1 MPGLRFAMA
10 VVATG
15 LLIAVPV
22 GADRAGSGSAASS
35 QRLPERHCIQP
46 RTGAEV
52 CVSPGD
58 AELRSW
64 PDPADLPTPP
74 DVPVRPDNL

>member
-1 MPGLRFAMA
+1 MPGLRYA
-10 VVATG
+10 VAVAATG
-15 LLIAVPV
+15 LLAAVPV
-22 GADRAGSGSAASS
+22 GIEATSPAGVALGGHG
-35 QRLPERHCIQP
+35 HCAQP
-46 RTGAEV
+46 RTGSEV
-52 CVSPGD
+52 CITPGD

>member
-1 MPGLRFAMA
+1 MPGLRYAMA
-10 VVATG
+10 VVTAG
-15 LLIAVPV
+15 LLAAVPV
-22 GADRAGSGSAASS
+22 VLDTGDMGVSAA
-35 QRLPERHCIQP
+35 PAHGGHGHCVQP
-46 RTGAEV
+46 RTGSEV
-52 CVSPGD
+52 CVTPGD

>member
-1 MPGLRFAMA
+1 MPGLRYAMA
-10 VVATG
+10 VVTAG
-15 LLIAVPV
+15 LLVAVPV
-22 GADRAGSGSAASS
+22 VLDTGDVGVSAA
-35 QRLPERHCIQP
+35 LAHGGHGHCVQP
-46 RTGAEV
+46 RTGSEV
-52 CVSPGD
+52 CVTPGD

>member
-1 MPGLRFAMA
+1 MPGFRYAVA

-15 LLIAVPV
+15 LFAAVPV
-22 GADRAGSGSAASS
+22 GGEVASPASAAYGGHG
-35 QRLPERHCIQP
+35 HCTQP

-52 CVSPGD
+52 CVTPGD

>member
-1 MPGLRFAMA
+1 MPGLRHAMA
-10 VVATG
+10 VAVAG
-15 LLIAVPV
+15 LLAVAPAGV
-22 GADRAGSGSAASS
+22 GSTDSASVA
-35 QRLPERHCIQP
+35 RGGHGHCVEP
-46 RTGAEV
+46 RTGSEV
-52 CVSPGD
+52 CVTPGD

>member
-1 MPGLRFAMA
+1 MPGLRYAMA
-10 VVATG
+10 MAATG
-15 LLIAVPV
+15 LLIAAPV
-22 GADRAGSGSAASS
+22 GADRYGSESVAAVP
-35 QRLPERHCIQP
+35 QRQCTQP
-46 RTGAEV
+46 RTGSEV

-74 DVPVRPDNL
+74 DVPERPGNL

>member
-1 MPGLRFAMA
+1 MPGRRYAIA
-10 VVATG
+10 VVAMG
-15 LLIAVPV
+15 LLAAVPV
-22 GADRAGSGSAASS
+22 GFEVTGPASVA
-35 QRLPERHCIQP
+35 RGGHGHCTQP